1 VICVKSLLILMFL
14 SGIIFLSE
22 VIKMFKSKKDT
33 YRELS
38 DICNLTMKNIQ
49 DIENGSGLNIIGP
62 FIENDEYNSYL
73 SILKT
78 YSSLGNALLNNWET
92 FKFNDL
98 SAFFSKLDSY
108 IEFLSLFIEN
118 PTIEN
123 QLKLTTFYNSLEE
136 LNRII

>member
-1 VICVKSLLILMFL
+1 MFL

-78 YSSLGNALLNNWET
+78 YSLLGNALLNNWET

>member
-1 VICVKSLLILMFL
+1 MFL

-123 QLKLTTFYNSLEE
+123 QLKLTTYYNSLEE

>member
-1 VICVKSLLILMFL
+1 MFL

-38 DICNLTMKNIQ
+38 EICNLTMKNIQ

>member
-1 VICVKSLLILMFL
+1 MFL

-33 YRELS
+33 YRELY

-78 YSSLGNALLNNWET
+78 YSSLGNTLLNNWET

>member
-1 VICVKSLLILMFL
+1 MFL

-49 DIENGSGLNIIGP
+49 DIENGSSLNIIGP

>member
-1 VICVKSLLILMFL
+1 MFL

>member
-1 VICVKSLLILMFL
+1 
-14 SGIIFLSE
+14 
-22 VIKMFKSKKDT
+22 MFKSKKDT

-38 DICNLTMKNIQ
+38 EICNLTMKNIQ

>member
-1 VICVKSLLILMFL
+1 MFL

-78 YSSLGNALLNNWET
+78 YSSLGNTLLNNWET